1 MTTTLVRIHYALTA
15 CCIHVCA
22 HARLKMLWA
31 FEHLML
37 DELSSSGSR
46 TCGLRRGNV
55 YTYLE
60 IEPYTTNFVADFTR
74 CDGHYSI
81 LEYFYVIL

>member
-1 MTTTLVRIHYALTA
+1 VASTTALSKLLARPFGLVVHIMTTTLVRIHYALTA

-60 IEPYTTNFVADFTR
+60 IET
-74 CDGHYSI
+74 
-81 LEYFYVIL
+81 